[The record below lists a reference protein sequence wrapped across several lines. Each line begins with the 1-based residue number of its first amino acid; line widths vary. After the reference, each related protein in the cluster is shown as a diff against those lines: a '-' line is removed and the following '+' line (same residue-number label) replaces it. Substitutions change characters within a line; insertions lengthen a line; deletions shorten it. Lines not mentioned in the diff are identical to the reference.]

1 MPEEASLAGTQR
13 LVDLLTPSDVADRLL
28 SEGYRF
34 NFFQAVHLIE
44 RMHAAKI
51 ETEQNRDPF
60 NHAIRIR
67 PSPSLAFPASDVK
80 RVEVAA
86 CKGGNEHIRL
96 TATFMGLYGV
106 DASLPPHF
114 HEGIERGEES
124 AKALQD
130 FLDIFNHRIYVLLY
144 KAWRKY
150 RPSFHPTPPGYISDP
165 ATTAQNDSSRDARRI
180 LSLAGL
186 RSLPK
191 RRPTPVNPMELAC
204 FSGRLRG
211 CARNAEGLAALIRS
225 QLGGIDIAIL
235 ENIPRWVRIPV
246 RSSLGENKGIRL
258 GMDAT
263 IGKRVYDRSGKFR
276 IRIGP
281 VNLATFRS
289 LMPNAERARKI
300 AWLVRL
306 HGPDHLDYDV
316 AVTLRSDNTHRAG
329 LGTTGELGLST
340 VLGQTQQEITRIFR
354 YSEDALSNSTRREPE
369 RINTP
374 VGPMSP
380 S

>member
-13 LVDLLTPSDVADRLL
+13 PVDLLTPSDLADRLL

-34 NFFQAVHLIE
+34 NYYQAVHLAE
-44 RMHAAKI
+44 RMHALEI
-51 ETEQNRDPF
+51 DTEQNLDPF
-60 NHAIRIR
+60 NHAIRIG
-67 PSPSLAFPASDVK
+67 PSPSLAFPASDVR
-80 RVEVAA
+80 RVEVAT
-86 CKGGNEHIRL
+86 CKGGSKHIRI

-114 HEGIERGEES
+114 HEGIERGDES

-150 RPSFHPTPPGYISDP
+150 RPSFHPTPPGDIPDP
-165 ATTAQNDSSRDARRI
+165 TATARNGLGRDTRRF

-191 RRPTPVNPMELAC
+191 LRATPVNPVELAC
-204 FSGRLRG
+204 FAGRLRA

-225 QLGGIDIAIL
+225 QLGAIDIAIL

-246 RSSLGENKGIRL
+246 RASLGGRKGIRL
-258 GMDAT
+258 GMDAA
-263 IGKRVYDRSGKFR
+263 IGKRIYDRSGKFR

-289 LMPNAERARKI
+289 LMPGAENARKI
-300 AWLVRL
+300 AWLVQL
-306 HGPDHLDYDV
+306 YGPDHLDYDV
-316 AVTLRSDNTHRAG
+316 EVTLGSDSTNPAG
-329 LGTTGELGLST
+329 LSTAGELGLST
-340 VLGQTQQEITRIFR
+340 VLGQTQKEITRVFR
-354 YSEDALSNSTRREPE
+354 YSEDAFPK
-369 RINTP
+369 
-374 VGPMSP
+374 
-380 S
+380 